1 MAVAHNFIDAELI
14 ELLRKGD
21 QEAFTIIYNNYW
33 KLLFQ
38 TAYRILND
46 TIVAE
51 DIVQDIFVSLWNRRN
66 QAVILNLKA
75 YLQQA
80 TRFAVYQAIREKRH
94 DDAFYNRLA
103 LVTADIITDNP
114 LLFKEQQELL
124 HEIINALPPDCK
136 ETFRLSREEGLTY
149 KQIASQLGI
158 SEKAVEKRITKSLKH
173 IRNGLSLSGCL
184 SVLTTVFFRA

>member
-1 MAVAHNFIDAELI
+1 MAEARNFSDAELT

-21 QEAFTIIYNNYW
+21 RGAFTIIYNNYW
-33 KLLFQ
+33 KLLFH
-38 TAYRILND
+38 TAHRILNN

-51 DIVQDIFVSLWNRRN
+51 DIVQDIFVSLWNRKN
-66 QAVILNLKA
+66 EAVILNLKA

-80 TRFAVYQAIREKRH
+80 TRFAVYQAVREKKH

-124 HEIINALPPDCK
+124 SEIINALPEDCK
-136 ETFRLSREEGLTY
+136 ETFRLSREEGMTY
-149 KQIASQLGI
+149 KQIAAFLNI
-158 SEKAVEKRITKSLKH
+158 SEKTVEKRITKSLKH
-173 IRNGLSLSGCL
+173 IRKGLSLSGCL
-184 SVLTTVFFRA
+184 SVLSTIFF

>member
-38 TAYRILND
+38 TAHRILND
-46 TIVAE
+46 AIAAE

-103 LVTADIITDNP
+103 QVTADIITDNP

-124 HEIINALPPDCK
+124 HEIINALPPECK
-136 ETFRLSREEGLTY
+136 ETFRLSREEGMTY
-149 KQIASQLGI
+149 KQIAIQLGI

-184 SVLTTVFFRA
+184 SVLTTMFF